1 MLEDNSMVPIQTNKG
16 TCVRTKEWECLEE
29 KLSSSQSTT
38 RRPQVDQ
45 GILTSWGVVVC
56 QDQWGYSQR
65 PLRHSSNAQRQPK

>member
-1 MLEDNSMVPIQTNKG
+1 MLEENSMVPIQTNKG

-45 GILTSWGVVVC
+45 GILKSWGVS
-56 QDQWGYSQR
+56 QHQWGYSQR
-65 PLRHSSNAQRQPK
+65 PLRRSGNAQRQPK